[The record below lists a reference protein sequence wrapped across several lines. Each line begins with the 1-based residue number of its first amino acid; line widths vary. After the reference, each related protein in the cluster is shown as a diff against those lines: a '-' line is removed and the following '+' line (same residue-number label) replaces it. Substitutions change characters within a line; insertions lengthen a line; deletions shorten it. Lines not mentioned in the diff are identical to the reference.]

1 MTNVLV
7 IGATSAIAHAVA
19 RHFAAA
25 GDNLF
30 LVGRNPEKLN
40 AVADDL
46 RVHGA
51 AQVQTFQLDVND
63 WDRHEEMLAAATT
76 AFGPIDV
83 AILAHGV
90 LPDQKT
96 CEQDVYEMLRAFQ
109 TNALS
114 TMALLTRIANDFE
127 ARGRGT
133 IVVISSVAGDR
144 GRQSNYVY
152 GASKAAVTV
161 FSQGLRNRLARR
173 GVHVITVKP
182 GMVDTP
188 MTAHMR
194 KGPLFASPERVGRDI
209 YQAILK
215 GKDVVYTPWYWRL
228 IMGVIVHIPERL
240 FKYMRL

>member
-1 MTNVLV
+1 MTNVLIV
-7 IGATSAIAHAVA
+7 GATSAIAHAVA

-30 LVGRNPEKLN
+30 LVARNPEKLA

-51 AQVQTFQLDVND
+51 RQVHTYVLDVND
-63 WDRHEEMLAAATT
+63 LDRHEAMFNAAVEAL
-76 AFGPIDV
+76 GPIDV
-83 AILAHGV
+83 ALIAHGV
-90 LPDQKT
+90 LPDQKA
-96 CEQDVYEMLRAFQ
+96 CERDVHRMLAVFQ

-114 TMALLTRIANDFE
+114 TMALLTRLANDFE
-127 ARGRGT
+127 SRGRGT

-152 GASKAAVTV
+152 GASKAAVSV
-161 FSQGLRNRLARR
+161 FTQGLRNRLARR
-173 GVHVITVKP
+173 GVQVLTVKP

-215 GKDVVYTPWYWRL
+215 GKDVIYTPWYWRL
-228 IMGVIVHIPERL
+228 IMGIIVHIPEGIFKHLRL
-240 FKYMRL
+240 